1 MQTPTCQFDIIF
13 QFNTTSLY
21 SFGIQFRSEECK
33 DRAVD
38 VSVAER
44 LGLGLGLSVATSTAE
59 RNANPDLPI

>member
-1 MQTPTCQFDIIF
+1 MQTQTCQFDIIF

-33 DRAVD
+33 DLAVD